1 MSAIYTQSWYESL
14 KEILN
19 RSDEVTKSAPRGLW
33 HVLAEIRGD
42 GVSPYISQAEQK
54 RFAIVLN
61 DGKCNSYEEL
71 SEAPPRK
78 DFEFILQLPASL
90 FERIVANLADPVEA
104 GLKGAIKITG
114 DMRVLIQNAE
124 LVNVLSEIYQRE
136 VETDWTKGKPP
147 YPGEPAAAPPRA
159 AGAAP

>member
-1 MSAIYTQSWYESL
+1 
-14 KEILN
+14 
-19 RSDEVTKSAPRGLW
+19 
-33 HVLAEIRGD
+33 VLAEIRGD
-42 GVSPYISQAEQK
+42 GFSPYLSEAEQK

-61 DGKCNSYEEL
+61 DGKCDSYEEL

-104 GLKGAIKITG
+104 GLKGAVKITG

-136 VETDWTKGKPP
+136 VETEWPKGKPP
-147 YPGEPAAAPPRA
+147 YPGEPAATPHA

>member
-19 RSDEVTKSAPRGLW
+19 RSDDVTKSVPRGLW

-42 GVSPYISQAEQK
+42 GVSPYIAQAEQK

-61 DGKCNSYEEL
+61 DGKCDSYEEL

-104 GLKGAIKITG
+104 GLKGAVKITG

-136 VETDWTKGKPP
+136 VETEWPKGKPP
-147 YPGEPAAAPPRA
+147 YPGEPATTPHA
-159 AGAAP
+159 AGATP

>member
-1 MSAIYTQSWYESL
+1 MPVIYTDQWYEGMR
-14 KEILN
+14 EILN
-19 RSDEVTKSAPRGLW
+19 RSDEVTKNAPRGVW

-42 GVSPYISQAEQK
+42 GASPYLSADEVK

-61 DGKCNSYEEL
+61 DGKCDSYQEL
-71 SEAPPRK
+71 AEAPPRK
-78 DFEFILQLPASL
+78 DFEFIMELPATL
-90 FERIVANLADPVEA
+90 FEGIVANQVDPVES

-136 VETDWTKGKPP
+136 VQTEWPKGMPP
-147 YPGEPAAAPPRA
+147 YATEAPAASEATG
-159 AGAAP
+159 GAR

>member
-1 MSAIYTQSWYESL
+1 MADIYTNAWYESL

-19 RSDEVTKSAPRGLW
+19 GSDEVTRNAPRGVW
-33 HVLAEIRGD
+33 RVLAEIKAD
-42 GVSPYISQAEQK
+42 GISPYLATGEIK

-61 DGKCNSYEEL
+61 DGRCESYLEL
-71 SEAPPRK
+71 SDQPARK
-78 DFEFILQLPASL
+78 DFEFILELPASL

-104 GLKGAIKITG
+104 GLKGAVKIVG

-136 VETDWTKGKPP
+136 VQTEWTKGAPP
-147 YPGEPAAAPPRA
+147 YPGEPAAVARA
-159 AGAAP
+159 RGGGVA

>member
-1 MSAIYTQSWYESL
+1 MSAIYTQPWYESL

-19 RSDEVTKSAPRGLW
+19 GSDDVTKNAPRGVW

-42 GVSPYISQAEQK
+42 GVSPYMSPAEHK

-61 DGKCNSYEEL
+61 DGKCDSYEEL
-71 SEAPPRK
+71 AEAPPRK
-78 DFEFILQLPASL
+78 DFEFILELPASL
-90 FERIVANLADPVEA
+90 FERVVANLADPVEA

-136 VETDWTKGKPP
+136 VETEWPKGKPP
-147 YPGEPAAAPPRA
+147 YAGEPLAAPPRA
-159 AGAAP
+159 AGAAS

>member
-1 MSAIYTQSWYESL
+1 MADIYTPAWYESL

-19 RSDEVTKSAPRGLW
+19 RSDEVTKNAPRGVW

-42 GVSPYISQAEQK
+42 GASPYLAPDETK

-61 DGKCNSYEEL
+61 DGACESYQEL
-71 SEAPPRK
+71 DAAPARK
-78 DFEFILQLPASL
+78 DFEFILELPASL
-90 FERIVANLADPVEA
+90 FERIVANLADPVES
-104 GLKGAIKITG
+104 GLRGAIKITG

-136 VETDWTKGKPP
+136 VQTDWPKGAPP
-147 YPGEPAAAPPRA
+147 YPGQEALTAVGK
-159 AGAAP
+159 GATS

>member
-1 MSAIYTQSWYESL
+1 MASIYSNEWYDSL

-19 RSDEVTKSAPRGLW
+19 RSDEVTKNAPRGVW

-42 GVSPYISQAEQK
+42 GSSPYLVAGETK

-61 DGKCNSYEEL
+61 DGKCDSYEEI
-71 SEAPPRK
+71 AGAAPRK
-78 DFEFILQLPASL
+78 DFQFILELPASL
-90 FERIVANLADPVEA
+90 FERVVANLADPVEA

-124 LVNVLSEIYQRE
+124 LVNVLSEIYQRD
-136 VETDWTKGKPP
+136 VETDWPKGRPP
-147 YPGEPAAAPPRA
+147 YPAEAIAASTRA
-159 AGAAP
+159 GGVA

>member
-1 MSAIYTQSWYESL
+1 MSAIYTQPWYESL

-42 GVSPYISQAEQK
+42 GVSPYIAQADQK

-71 SEAPPRK
+71 AEAPPRK

-147 YPGEPAAAPPRA
+147 YPGEPAAATPHA
-159 AGAAP
+159 AGAAS